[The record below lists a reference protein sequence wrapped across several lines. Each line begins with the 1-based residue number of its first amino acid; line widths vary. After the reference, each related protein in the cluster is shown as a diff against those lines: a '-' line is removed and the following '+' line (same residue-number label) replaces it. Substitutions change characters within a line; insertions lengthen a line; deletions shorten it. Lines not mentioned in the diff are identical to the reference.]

1 MKRETENLSSAA
13 QKQALNT
20 NSVRKIY
27 HKDVSNKCWLCGTHV
42 ENILRIVSGCGM
54 LVQKEYKRR
63 HNKVCLNIH
72 WALCKKCGVKLC
84 ERWYDNK
91 AESVI
96 KTDIV
101 KILYNVFIQVDR
113 QIEHQRPDIVAME
126 KKYNKMFDNW
136 C

>member
-1 MKRETENLSSAA
+1 MLSAA

-27 HKDVSNKCWLCGTHV
+27 NKDVSNKCWLCGTHV
-42 ENILRIVSGCGM
+42 ENILCIVSGCSM

-72 WALCKKCGVKLC
+72 WALCKKYGVKLC
-84 ERWYDNK
+84 EKWYDDK

-101 KILYNVFIQVDR
+101 KIL
-113 QIEHQRPDIVAME
+113 
-126 KKYNKMFDNW
+126 
-136 C
+136 